1 MRQRLNHVN
10 IFVRRMFLGTAEIFG
25 YKREKQE
32 AVSSRKSSRR

>member
-1 MRQRLNHVN
+1 
-10 IFVRRMFLGTAEIFG
+10 MFLGTAEIFG